1 MDSVLRPMVAG
12 YKVLVRLVGIKIEF
26 IFLNRGKVYSIKYN
40 GYKGGVP
47 EENLPPPPN
56 PLYFYKRLFQN
67 IKAIFIS
74 LFVLLR

>member
-47 EENLPPPPN
+47 EENLPPPQTP
-56 PLYFYKRLFQN
+56 
-67 IKAIFIS
+67 
-74 LFVLLR
+74 

>member
-1 MDSVLRPMVAG
+1 MVAG

-56 PLYFYKRLFQN
+56 PLNFYKRLFQN